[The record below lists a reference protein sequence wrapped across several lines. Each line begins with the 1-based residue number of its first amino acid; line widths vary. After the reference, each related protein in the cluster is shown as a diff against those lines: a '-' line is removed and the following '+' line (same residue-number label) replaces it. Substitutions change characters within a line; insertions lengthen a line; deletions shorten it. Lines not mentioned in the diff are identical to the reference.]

1 MATTQIKTEIREK
14 NERADRSDRGSYDSG
29 DRMGGDK
36 DDGGGRRGGF
46 HRKKVCRFCSDQD
59 FVMDYKDIRMMQGFI
74 TEHGK
79 IVPRRIS
86 GNCATHQRSLTTS
99 VKRAR
104 NLALVGYVSTGNLG
118 KVRNGIDE
126 DSFLPSAP
134 RGWTLAGYQRR
145 RQW

>member
-1 MATTQIKTEIREK
+1 MSTTNIKAEMREK
-14 NERADRSDRGSYDSG
+14 DDRAEGRNQ
-29 DRMGGDK
+29 GGDK
-36 DDGGGRRGGF
+36 DDDRGGRRGGF

-59 FVMDYKDIRMMQGFI
+59 YVLDYKDVRMMQSFV

-104 NLALVGYVSTGNLG
+104 NLALVGYVAMGN
-118 KVRNGIDE
+118 
-126 DSFLPSAP
+126 
-134 RGWTLAGYQRR
+134 
-145 RQW
+145 